1 MSPRSIFILLVVLAS
16 FGCEVETEEAKLE
29 APKYSFFVAGHVY
42 GNPNTPQFGLYPPFK
57 SAIDT
62 LNAYPSIAFGFFT
75 GDVVNQP
82 TKAYW
87 DAAMTDLDRFKIPYH
102 IAPGNH
108 DLSQEFDK
116 RFGKYNY
123 SFYHENDLFIVL
135 TANQWNIVNDSYD
148 VLNNALDSIRPN
160 TSNVFVFCHELLWW
174 SPENQFKEVEMNYRP
189 HYPGRTNFEDT
200 VMPMI
205 QKVDQDVYWFAGDI
219 GCTDLVSPYMYYKE
233 DNVHLIASGMGNGK
247 NDNFVIVEIDEN
259 DQVKLKLIGLHNKLF
274 NELIN
279 LDNYQL
285 PKSN

>member
-1 MSPRSIFILLVVLAS
+1 
-16 FGCEVETEEAKLE
+16 
-29 APKYSFFVAGHVY
+29 
-42 GNPNTPQFGLYPPFK
+42 
-57 SAIDT
+57 
-62 LNAYPSIAFGFFT
+62 
-75 GDVVNQP
+75 
-82 TKAYW
+82 
-87 DAAMTDLDRFKIPYH
+87 
-102 IAPGNH
+102 
-108 DLSQEFDK
+108 
-116 RFGKYNY
+116 
-123 SFYHENDLFIVL
+123 
-135 TANQWNIVNDSYD
+135 
-148 VLNNALDSIRPN
+148 
-160 TSNVFVFCHELLWW
+160 
-174 SPENQFKEVEMNYRP
+174 MNYRP